1 MQDPR
6 LDFLVHGFLDG
17 SLSEEDAEELDLRI
31 RTEPAAR
38 RRFWELARMHG
49 ELRLWGERRVAQG
62 HAARTLAHLPP
73 EKTARILPRKR
84 LWVSVSAA
92 AAAVALAALVFGGR
106 FSSQVVEPHAPVSA
120 SREVLG
126 LRVVESEAVYVSGK
140 GPGNAGEL
148 RAGDYELQEGSA
160 YFRLR
165 NGVDLTLQG
174 PARFTLHD
182 LSRITLVQGAIRALV
197 PEGARG
203 FTIESSEARFEDLG
217 TEFGVEVDAQ
227 GRSAVSVF
235 DGEVRVKTPDTNRPL
250 ALVRFGQ
257 ALEVKG
263 RELRPL
269 QKPSS
274 ASFPSMDA
282 VASRGWQAESRRLRQ
297 DPDLLAYYPFE
308 ADPAD
313 PHLLRDAAL
322 HGTGADGTIQ
332 GAQWVTGRWSG
343 KSALQFESPGDGVW
357 LSLPGEHKDVSMAAW
372 IRVDR
377 LDHPLNAVLN
387 TNGWSEGGFHWQIN
401 RIGSLSSSGIYGGR
415 HGSIDQKGRV
425 PLGKWVHLALVW
437 DSQAGELRHFLNGDV
452 LCVRGWKHP
461 GFRVS
466 LEDACIGRLEKWEPG
481 DHREF
486 RGRIDE
492 MAVWRR
498 ALSGAELKRFAE
510 LGSPTRPGQ

>member
-1 MQDPR
+1 MRDLR

-62 HAARTLAHLPP
+62 HAARTLARLPP
-73 EKTARILPRKR
+73 QKAPRIPPRAW
-84 LWVSVSAA
+84 LWVAVSAA
-92 AAAVALAALVFGGR
+92 AAVVALGALVFGGR
-106 FSSQVVEPHAPVSA
+106 FSSQGVEPQAPGSA

-148 RAGDYELQEGSA
+148 HAGDYELKEGSA
-160 YFRLR
+160 YFHLR

-250 ALVRFGQ
+250 ALVGFGQ

-274 ASFPSMDA
+274 APFPSMDA

-313 PHLLRDAAL
+313 PRLLKDAAL
-322 HGTGADGTIQ
+322 HGTGADGKIQ
-332 GAQWVTGRWSG
+332 GAQWVTGRWAG

-357 LSLPGEHKDVSMAAW
+357 LSLPGKHKDVSMAAW

-401 RIGSLSSSGIYGGR
+401 RVGALSSSGIYGGR
-415 HGSIDQKGRV
+415 HGAIDHKGRV
-425 PLGKWVHLALVW
+425 PLGKWVHLAIVW

-452 LCVRGWKHP
+452 LCVRGGQHSN
-461 GFRVS
+461 FRVS
-466 LEDACIGRLEKWEPG
+466 LEDACIGRLDKWQPG

-498 ALSGAELKRFAE
+498 ALSGAELKRLAE
-510 LGSPTRPGQ
+510 LGSPARPGL